1 MTDWQPVHG
10 SQDIKPSEF
19 DSTSSA
25 YYVYQRRNVQRVTT
39 TDFDGNSYEYWQY
52 EERKLTHAEY
62 NALRAD
68 LLEQELTNTQLALVD
83 LYENLLGGNSNG

>member
-1 MTDWQPVHG
+1 MTDWQMVYG
-10 SQDIKPSEF
+10 SQDTMPAEF
-19 DSTSSA
+19 DTTSSA

-52 EERKLTHAEY
+52 DERKLTHAEY

-83 LYENLLGGNSNG
+83 LYESLLE